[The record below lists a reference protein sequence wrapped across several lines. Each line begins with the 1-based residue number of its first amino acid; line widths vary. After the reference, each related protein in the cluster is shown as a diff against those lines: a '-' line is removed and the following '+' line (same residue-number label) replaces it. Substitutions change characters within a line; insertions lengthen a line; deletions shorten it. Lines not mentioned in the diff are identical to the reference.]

1 MATARQGARVDTSS
15 ARSPSKKRE
24 IYFYFGSLTLLVY
37 FVSPHAYLLDVATS
51 YMLKDQLHATASQ
64 ISLFRVLT
72 AFPIYISF
80 AFGLTRD
87 TWNPFGMRDRGYF
100 LIFAPATA
108 IIFVVLAYL
117 RLSYASLFTG
127 MVLAMVTSRFLAA
140 AYQGLMALTA
150 QENLMSGRMSALWQT
165 LVMVALSLSGL
176 AGGYAAGHLTYSQTF
191 LLVAAL
197 TLMIGVLA
205 LWKPRPVYANA
216 YQRPL
221 ARGTNLIGDI
231 KRLVRHR
238 AVYAPIL
245 IMLLYQFSPG
255 QNTPMQFYLTNT
267 LHAPAAVYG
276 EFNGIISVSFI
287 PAFFL
292 YTYLCRKFSL
302 RTLLWVGAIITVPQM
317 IPLALVRSGNEAL
330 MLAVPIGLLG
340 GIAVGAFCDLT
351 MRSCP
356 AGLQGSLMMLVD
368 GIGLLSLRASDY
380 AGSAIYDANPK
391 QGFLYCV
398 IATTAVYTLIL
409 PILFL
414 IPKYVIATAEGEPH
428 PEFDAATEA
437 ELAAASQA

>member
-1 MATARQGARVDTSS
+1 MNTSPARPASER
-15 ARSPSKKRE
+15 RE
-24 IYFYFGSLTLLVY
+24 IFFYFGSLTLLVY
-37 FVSPHAYLLDVATS
+37 IVSPHAYLLDVATA

-80 AFGLTRD
+80 VFGLTRD
-87 TWNPFGMRDRGYF
+87 LWNPFGLRDRGYF

-108 IIFVVLAYL
+108 IIFVVLANL
-117 RLSYASLFTG
+117 RLSYASLFAG
-127 MVLAMVTSRFLAA
+127 MALAMVTSRFLAA
-140 AYQGLMALTA
+140 AFQGLMALTA

-165 LVMVALSLSGL
+165 LVMVALFISGV
-176 AGGYAAGHLTYSQTF
+176 AGGYVAGHLTYSQTF
-191 LLVAAL
+191 LLIAGMTLLIAA
-197 TLMIGVLA
+197 MG
-205 LWKPRPVYANA
+205 LWKPRSVFGNVYE
-216 YQRPL
+216 RPL
-221 ARGTNLIGDI
+221 ARSTNFIGDL

-238 AVYAPIL
+238 AIYAPVLIL
-245 IMLLYQFSPG
+245 LLFQFSPG

-267 LHAPAAVYG
+267 LHASPAIYG

-302 RTLLWVGAIITVPQM
+302 RTLLWVGAIVTVPQM
-317 IPLALVRSGNEAL
+317 VPLALVHSGNEAL
-330 MLAVPIGLLG
+330 MFAVPIGLLG

-356 AGLQGSLMMLVD
+356 PGLQGTLMMMVD

-380 AGSAIYDANPK
+380 VGSAIYDANPK

-398 IATTAVYTLIL
+398 IATTIVYTLIL

-414 IPKYVIATAEGEPH
+414 IPSYVISTAEGVPN
-428 PEFDAATEA
+428 PEFDAATKA
-437 ELAAASQA
+437 ELAAADPV

>member
-1 MATARQGARVDTSS
+1 MNTLPAGSQS
-15 ARSPSKKRE
+15 ASERRE
-24 IYFYFGSLTLLVY
+24 IFLYFGSLTLFVY

-64 ISLFRVLT
+64 ISTFRVLT

-80 AFGLTRD
+80 VFGLTRD
-87 TWNPFGMRDRGYF
+87 LWSPFGIRDRGYF

-117 RLSYASLFTG
+117 RLSYSSLFIG
-127 MVLAMVTSRFLAA
+127 IALSMVTSRFLAA

-150 QENLMSGRMSALWQT
+150 QEHLMSGRMSALWQT
-165 LVMVALSLSGL
+165 LVMVALFLSGL
-176 AGGYAAGHLTYSQTF
+176 AGGYAAGHLSYSQTF
-191 LLVAAL
+191 LLIAAL
-197 TLMIGVLA
+197 TLVIGLMGF
-205 LWKPRPVYANA
+205 WKPKSVFGNA
-216 YQRPL
+216 YERPL
-221 ARGTNLIGDI
+221 ARGTNFIGDL
-231 KRLVRHR
+231 KRLIRHR
-238 AVYAPIL
+238 AIYAPVLIL
-245 IMLLYQFSPG
+245 LLFQFSPG

-276 EFNGIISVSFI
+276 EFNGIASVSFI

-292 YTYLCRKFSL
+292 YTYLCKKFSL

-317 IPLALVRSGNEAL
+317 VPLALIHSGNEAL

-356 AGLQGSLMMLVD
+356 PGLQGSLMMLVD
-368 GIGLLSLRASDY
+368 GIGLLSLRASDFV
-380 AGSAIYDANPK
+380 GSAIYDANPSH
-391 QGFLYCV
+391 GFLYCV

-414 IPKYVIATAEGEPH
+414 IPPNIISTAEGEPN
-428 PEFDAATEA
+428 PEFDAATRA
-437 ELAAASQA
+437 ELAAANQA